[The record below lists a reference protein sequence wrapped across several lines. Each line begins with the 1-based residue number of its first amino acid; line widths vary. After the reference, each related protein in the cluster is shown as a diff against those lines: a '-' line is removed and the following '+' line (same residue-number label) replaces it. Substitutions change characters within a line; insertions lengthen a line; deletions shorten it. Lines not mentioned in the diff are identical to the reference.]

1 VADLDQAPARAGTRR
16 STTALAAL
24 AAWWRPYR
32 AVLTSRVR
40 AQTSYRGSFALDLAS
55 SVLIGLVELA
65 EIWVLYRSVDAL
77 GGLDLAAVLLVFGIA
92 DTAFSTADLFVGHVD
107 TLPRYLR
114 AGTLDVFYLRPQPLL
129 AQLVTSEISLRRV
142 TRIGVGLTALAV
154 GLAVN
159 DIAWSPLVVAFLV
172 VVLLA
177 STLTFA
183 GLFVAAAGVQF
194 FLVDA
199 SEMTNA
205 VVYGG
210 RYAATQPAS
219 VWGKPLVALFGF
231 AVPIA
236 FTAYLPV
243 VALLGLPGAEWLP
256 SWLGW
261 LAPLAAV
268 WTWAVALL
276 AWRTGVRHYQGG
288 GG

>member
-1 VADLDQAPARAGTRR
+1 MT
-16 STTALAAL
+16 TTAGWAVR
-24 AAWWRPYR
+24 WRPYR
-32 AVLTSRVR
+32 AVLASRVR

-142 TRIGVGLTALAV
+142 TRIGVGLTALVV

>member
-1 VADLDQAPARAGTRR
+1 MADTSTATDRTA
-16 STTALAAL
+16 TTATGRAP
-24 AAWWRPYR
+24 WWRPYR
-32 AVLTSRVR
+32 AVLASRVR
-40 AQTSYRGSFALDLAS
+40 AQTSYRGSFALDLGS

-65 EIWVLYRSVDAL
+65 EILVLYRSVDAL
-77 GGLDLAAVLLVFGIA
+77 GGLDLAAVLLVFGVA
-92 DTAFSTADLFVGHVD
+92 DTAFSTADMLVGHVD

-172 VVLLA
+172 VVLLT

-210 RYAATQPAS
+210 RYAATQPAP

>member
-1 VADLDQAPARAGTRR
+1 VADLDHG
-16 STTALAAL
+16 LAAR
-24 AAWWRPYR
+24 WRPYR
-32 AVLTSRVR
+32 AVLSSRVR

-183 GLFVAAAGVQF
+183 GSFVAAAGVQF

>member
-1 VADLDQAPARAGTRR
+1 MADASLRDDRGR
-16 STTALAAL
+16 SSGR
-24 AAWWRPYR
+24 WRPYR
-32 AVLTSRVR
+32 VVLASQVR
-40 AQTSYRGSFALDLAS
+40 AQSSYRGGFALDLAS
-55 SVLIGLVELA
+55 SLLVGLVELA
-65 EIWVLYRSVDAL
+65 EVWVLYRSVHSI
-77 GGLDLAAVLLVFGIA
+77 GGLDLAAVVLVFGVA
-92 DTAFSTADLFVGHVD
+92 DVSFSVADMLVGHVD

-129 AQLVTSEISLRRV
+129 AQLVTSEVSLRRL
-142 TRIGVGLTALAV
+142 TRVGVGAAALTV
-154 GLAVN
+154 GLVLN
-159 DIAWSPLVVAFLV
+159 DVAWTPLRVLFVPLVVIT
-172 VVLLA
+172 
-177 STLTFA
+177 STVTFA
-183 GLFVAAAGVQF
+183 GVFVAAAGLQF

-219 VWGKPLVALFGF
+219 VWGRPLVALFGF

-243 VALLGLPGAEWLP
+243 VALLGRSGSPWLP
-256 SWLGW
+256 AWLGW

-268 WTWAVALL
+268 WTWALALL
-276 AWRTGVRHYQGG
+276 AWRAGVRHYQGG

>member
-1 VADLDQAPARAGTRR
+1 MADLDQAPARAGTRR
-16 STTALAAL
+16 STTAL